1 MRASNRET
9 NTIQVNK
16 AFDLLIKKLERE
28 VDANLNNEQFG
39 VEDLAEKI
47 GMSRSNLHRKLQQAT
62 GQSVSQFIREY
73 RLHRALECLEN
84 DDKTISEVAHE
95 VGFGSPSY
103 FTSCFTE
110 YFGYAPSG
118 VKYKLSKSGEEENTE
133 EDVIT
138 SRASYLG
145 PKAVV
150 AISIIFFLVIIHFTY
165 QQFVISKNKILPEV
179 NAEFS
184 IAVLPFKNL
193 SADRENEYFCAGV
206 VGSITTHLAG
216 IQDLKVISR
225 ISADKYGETIHSV
238 REIGDELHVSH
249 LLEGSIQRHQN
260 TVRIEVRLIDAGTE
274 GQIWAESYDR
284 ELSDILN
291 IQSEIAQNVVLKLKS
306 RLSKEENSA
315 LTQYVTES
323 DEAYDLYLK
332 GWFLNQTYSAAAID
346 ESAECFRKAIALDS
360 GFALAY
366 AGLGGT
372 YVSKACIFADQLKAS
387 DAFSQAKPLLEKALE
402 MNPNLD
408 EGNLFMG
415 FYYLYNNWDFVKAE
429 ESYLKAIGNNHP
441 DALAIYADF
450 LNFTRRHEEALVV
463 SKRLD
468 KFHPHY
474 PNSRMIPSLFYLGK
488 FEAAEE
494 YAVAR
499 LRTLTNFSTLDMYG
513 FLMLNTGNYSKAIEL
528 FQETIDLEGIRFVR
542 MIGWMGAAYARSGQ
556 KGKAVELIEELE
568 KRLNANEAGSIAF
581 YIAVI
586 YAALHD
592 NERALHWLDISVK
605 NHEMEIPWLKSEP
618 QFYHLHDLPAFR
630 QLLKKTGFPSIVK
643 DFYKNYTPFTAN
655 SNI

>member
-28 VDANLNNEQFG
+28 VNANLHNEQFG

-84 DDKTISEVAHE
+84 HDKTISEVAHE

-118 VKYKLSKSGEEENTE
+118 VKYKLSKSGEEEISK
-133 EDVIT
+133 EDAVT
-138 SRASYLG
+138 RRGSYFG
-145 PKAVV
+145 PKAIV
-150 AISIIFFLVIIHFTY
+150 AISIIFFLIIIHFTY
-165 QQFVISKNKILPEV
+165 QQFANSRNKILPEV
-179 NAEFS
+179 NTEYS
-184 IAVLPFKNL
+184 IAVLPFRNL
-193 SADRENEYFCAGV
+193 SADKENEYFCAGV

-216 IQDLKVISR
+216 IQELKVISR
-225 ISADKYGETIHSV
+225 ISADKYGETIHSA

-249 LLEGSIQRHQN
+249 LLEGSIQRHLN
-260 TVRIEVRLIDAGTE
+260 TVRIEVRLIDAKTE
-274 GQIWAESYDR
+274 SQIWAESYDR
-284 ELSDILN
+284 ELSVILN

-315 LTQYVTES
+315 LTHYVTKS

-332 GWFLNQTYSAAAID
+332 GWFLNQTYSASAID

-429 ESYLKAIGNNHP
+429 ESYKKAIGNNHP

-450 LNFTRRHEEALVV
+450 LNFTRRHEEALDI
-463 SKRLD
+463 SKKLD

-474 PNSRMIPSLFYLGK
+474 PNSRMIPSLFYSGK
-488 FEAAEE
+488 FEEAEQ
-494 YAVAR
+494 YAEAR
-499 LRTLTNFSTLDMYG
+499 LKTLYNFSTLDMYG
-513 FLMLNTGNYSKAIEL
+513 FLMLNTGNYIRAIEL

-542 MIGWMGAAYARSGQ
+542 MLGWMGAAYARSGERE
-556 KGKAVELIEELE
+556 KAVELIVELE
-568 KRLNANEAGSIAF
+568 KRMNYNEAGSLAF

-586 YAALHD
+586 YAALDD
-592 NERALHWLDISVK
+592 NKTALQWLDISVK
-605 NHEMEIPWLKSEP
+605 NREMEIPWLKSEP
-618 QFYHLHDLPAFR
+618 QFYQLHEYPAF
-630 QLLKKTGFPSIVK
+630 QKLLKKTGFPSISK
-643 DFYKNYTPFTAN
+643 EFYKNFIPFSGKN
-655 SNI
+655 NI